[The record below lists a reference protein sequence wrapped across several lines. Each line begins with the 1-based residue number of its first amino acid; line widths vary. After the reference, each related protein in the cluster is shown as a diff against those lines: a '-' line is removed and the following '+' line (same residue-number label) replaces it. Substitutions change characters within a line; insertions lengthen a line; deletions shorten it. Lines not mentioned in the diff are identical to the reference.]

1 MGVRLPRSVPL
12 LVHQSAAQPGP
23 LQAHPEQMLLCDPS
37 RRAAWRQR
45 HGVMCGSQLHPTH
58 LSTGTGNSHVPRT
71 TKLWGGFV
79 KSKIC
84 IKNEH
89 QRVPDPTG
97 RTATWSPQS
106 LLEGST
112 QPWTLMCRGL
122 SQLLLYKP
130 IPSLHTSLLTGAAS
144 HKCHCLPM
152 HLCTRSFF
160 ISFIRLEATGG
171 QAPPL
176 CDLPR

>member
-1 MGVRLPRSVPL
+1 MLVSGPTDWLP
-12 LVHQSAAQPGP
+12 G
-23 LQAHPEQMLLCDPS
+23 
-37 RRAAWRQR
+37 
-45 HGVMCGSQLHPTH
+45 QLHPTH
-58 LSTGTGNSHVPRT
+58 LSRGTGSSHVPRT

-84 IKNEH
+84 SKNEH

-122 SQLLLYKP
+122 PQLLLHKP
-130 IPSLHTSLLTGAAS
+130 IPSFHTSLLTGPAS
-144 HKCHCLPM
+144 HECHCLPM
-152 HLCTRSFF
+152 HLCTCLFF
-160 ISFIRLEATGG
+160 ISFIRLGATGG

-176 CDLPR
+176 CDLPL